1 MFYFIA
7 SPIGNLGDLALRAKE
22 VLSSVDYVLAED
34 TRQTKKLLS
43 HYNINKKVVSFNQRS
58 RNKVIDI
65 VFDLKNGSNI
75 ALLSDAGTPGLCDPG
90 GILAEALFG
99 ENLEFTALP
108 GPSSLTTLISL
119 APFACSNFLF
129 MGYFPKKKGREK
141 TISAIKTLKF
151 PVFFFESP
159 HRIEKTLLLLKEK
172 LPDRYIL
179 LGRELTKKF
188 EESIYCRL
196 DELAVDQIK
205 QLGEFVFAIA
215 PPCQTKKNNT

>member
-1 MFYFIA
+1 M
-7 SPIGNLGDLALRAKE
+7 RAKE
-22 VLSSVDYVLAED
+22 VLANVDYVLAED
-34 TRQTKKLLS
+34 TRQTKKLLD
-43 HYNINKKVVSFNQRS
+43 HYNISKRVVSFNQKS
-58 RNKVIDI
+58 GNKVRDI

-90 GILAEALFG
+90 GLLAENLFN

-108 GPSSLTTLISL
+108 GPSALTTLISL

-141 TISAIKTLKF
+141 TISAIEALKY

-159 HRIEKTLLLLKEK
+159 HRIEKTLLLLKER

-188 EESIYCRL
+188 EETIFCRL
-196 DELAVDQIK
+196 NELDVDKIRS
-205 QLGEFVFAIA
+205 LGEFVFAIT
-215 PPCQTKKNNT
+215 PPCQTEKNNT

>member
-7 SPIGNLGDLALRAKE
+7 GPIGNLKDLSMRAKE
-22 VLSSVDYVLAED
+22 VLSEVEYVLAED
-34 TRQTKKLLS
+34 TRQTQKLLNYY
-43 HYNINKKVVSFNQRS
+43 HINKKTVSFNQRS
-58 RNKVIDI
+58 GGKIKDI
-65 VFDLKNGSNI
+65 VCDLKNGSDI

-90 GILAEALFG
+90 GLLAEALFN
-99 ENLEFTALP
+99 EALEFTALP

-141 TISAIKTLKF
+141 TISNIRVLKY

-159 HRIEKTLLLLKEK
+159 HRIEKTLAMLKK
-172 LPDRYIL
+172 NLPERNIL

-188 EESIYCRL
+188 EEIIFCRL
-196 DELAVDQIK
+196 SELNIDEIK
-205 QLGEFVFAIA
+205 ALGEFVFAIA